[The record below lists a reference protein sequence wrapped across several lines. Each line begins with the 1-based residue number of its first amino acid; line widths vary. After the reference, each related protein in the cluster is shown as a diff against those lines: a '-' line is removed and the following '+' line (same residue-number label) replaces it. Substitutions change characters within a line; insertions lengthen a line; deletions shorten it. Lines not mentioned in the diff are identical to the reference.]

1 MKKITSILFLA
12 LIIAAC
18 SKSGEDIPNIDEVN
32 PIVKSKLTGKI
43 EKGPFLT
50 GSKITLYELDRD
62 LNPTGKNI
70 FKTETTNNKGDF
82 IFDSKME
89 LLTQFVEL
97 EISGYFYNEVT
108 GVRSTSPITLNALA
122 DVSGKSKVNVNIIT
136 HLVYK
141 RIKNLVSEGL
151 SFSVAQKQA
160 HKELLKV
167 FSITKDIKNA
177 DDICLEDGDE
187 DAAVLLA
194 ISSVLLHDKR
204 EAEFSEYIAKLSN
217 DFATDGV
224 ITDNNL
230 IEQIQSGQK
239 NVNSIQVMD
248 NLKSYF
254 SDQGEGTIVVE
265 DIRKFIDANGDGVL
279 DDTDATFENNPNS
292 EMSDNNFF
300 GDEGVYKEALAASYP
315 KIRSYF
321 ENMLV
326 LDAARC
332 NLIDYKVNISPN
344 NSILN
349 DAWGQAY
356 QAIRS
361 LNVIIE
367 RSVDISSFDTK
378 PYVSTSKVLRAL
390 IYLDM
395 IQHWG
400 DVPFITEQLSIDE
413 AMNISRT
420 NKDEIFNALLADLN
434 ESIPYLNEETQLDQI
449 FVSKDLANALMG
461 AIYLEQKDYSKA
473 ISFFSK
479 ITDKNRSLS
488 LGDAVYADI
497 NNTESIFSL
506 RYSENENYK
515 PFETFSQYLKKG
527 SLHPI
532 YRNTGIYLNYAE
544 SLEATNRSTELLSL
558 LNKIRAAGNMN
569 PLQEVPSNP
578 KYEIADL
585 WKKIIGSDY
594 GYFTLL
600 KRLGIAVELLGIQS
614 YEQLYPIPLPELN
627 TNPNMT
633 QNPGYW

>member
-1 MKKITSILFLA
+1 M
-12 LIIAAC
+12 
-18 SKSGEDIPNIDEVN
+18 
-32 PIVKSKLTGKI
+32 
-43 EKGPFLT
+43 
-50 GSKITLYELDRD
+50 
-62 LNPTGKNI
+62 
-70 FKTETTNNKGDF
+70 
-82 IFDSKME
+82 
-89 LLTQFVEL
+89 
-97 EISGYFYNEVT
+97 
-108 GVRSTSPITLNALA
+108 
-122 DVSGKSKVNVNIIT
+122 
-136 HLVYK
+136 
-141 RIKNLVSEGL
+141 
-151 SFSVAQKQA
+151 
-160 HKELLKV
+160 
-167 FSITKDIKNA
+167 
-177 DDICLEDGDE
+177 EDGDE